1 VDTNQPGRLEEE
13 VSELRLRVARL
24 EAVLQNHSVLLQRV
38 AAQCI
43 QEQRTSEP
51 VTQPTSAAYQKID
64 DEVAP
69 VPSVAPPPIERPAIS
84 YSAPET
90 TKGDGSLESRIGSQW
105 FNRIGILAV
114 LIGMAWFL
122 KFAIDNHWI
131 GPLGRVL
138 IGLVAGAGLIAWSER
153 FRSHGYA
160 AFSYSL
166 KALGSGILYLS
177 LWAAFSY
184 FHLVPAGVAF
194 AAMIAVTGF
203 NGYMAWAQDSELLS
217 LYAIVGGFATP
228 LLISTGENHEV
239 TLFGYLLLLDA
250 AVLVLAMLRPWSRLL
265 FVALWGTV
273 FFFAAWWFT
282 FYSVSQMVPTALFLL
297 VFFLVFAFAPRLVL
311 LGHAESETVAG
322 WDTLALVLL
331 PIVNAT
337 LGFLGFYALLQS
349 HPNYEW
355 AGPWLSVAFAAF
367 YLLLLRLP
375 AAGVLEESPSVL
387 SGLHLAAAVVF
398 LTLAIPLKT
407 HGRGLTIGWLAEG
420 AALLWVGRRVG
431 SLLLRVLAVVC
442 LVIGLVALLTIN
454 PAASTTPIFNARFGT
469 YCFAIAV
476 FAFAAWHAGQSGMKG
491 QGEEPDALPWA
502 GLATAAA
509 LAVSAL
515 ILLAVSLEIDSY
527 WWHQRWEG
535 DMNLYSDYRMYAQ
548 FTYSAW
554 FMVFGAILLGAGF
567 WRRSAFL
574 RWQALVLLAVAIG
587 KVFLVDVS
595 ELSQGYRIVSFL
607 GLGALL
613 LAVSFAYQRDWLNL
627 RAAKAESHEA

>member
-1 VDTNQPGRLEEE
+1 MASQLFK
-13 VSELRLRVARL
+13 
-24 EAVLQNHSVLLQRV
+24 
-38 AAQCI
+38 
-43 QEQRTSEP
+43 EQRIAEP
-51 VTQPTSAAYQKID
+51 PVRPTAPAYRRVE
-64 DEVAP
+64 DEVVQAP
-69 VPSVAPPPIERPAIS
+69 RVAPPPPVAPPPRVAPPIDWPAIS

-90 TKGDGSLESRIGSQW
+90 AKNDVSLESRIGSQW

-114 LIGMAWFL
+114 MIGMAWFL
-122 KFAIDNHWI
+122 KFAFDNHWI

-138 IGLVAGAGLIAWSER
+138 IGLAAGAGLIAWSER

-184 FHLVPAGVAF
+184 FHLIPSGVAF
-194 AAMIAVTGF
+194 AAMIAVTAF

-217 LYAIVGGFATP
+217 LYAILGGFATP

-239 TLFGYLLLLDA
+239 ALFCYLLLLDI
-250 AVLVLAMLRPWSRLL
+250 AVLILAMVRPWSRLV
-265 FVALWGTV
+265 FVAFWGSV
-273 FFFAAWWFT
+273 FFFAAWWSA
-282 FYSVSQMVPTALFLL
+282 FYSVSQTLPTALFLL
-297 VFFLVFAFAPRLVL
+297 AFFLIFAFAPRLVL
-311 LGHAESETVAG
+311 PGHPESETVAG

-331 PIVNAT
+331 PIANAT
-337 LGFLGFYALLQS
+337 LGFLGFFALLLAQ
-349 HPNYEW
+349 PNYEW
-355 AGPWLSVAFAAF
+355 APPWLAVTFAAF

-375 AAGVLEESPSVL
+375 AAGVLRASGTVL
-387 SGLHLAAAVVF
+387 SGLSLAAAVVF

-420 AALLWVGRRVG
+420 AALLWVERRVG
-431 SLLLRVLAVVC
+431 STLLRALAVAC
-442 LVIGLVALLTIN
+442 LVLGLVALVTIN
-454 PAASTTPIFNARFGT
+454 PDVSTTPIFNARFGT
-469 YCFAIAV
+469 YCVAIGV
-476 FAFAAWHAGQSGMKG
+476 FAFAAWHARK
-491 QGEEPDALPWA
+491 GEEEVDNNESEVLPWHA
-502 GLATAAA
+502 LAIAAA

-527 WWHQRWEG
+527 WWHLSWSGNQRI
-535 DMNLYSDYRMYAQ
+535 YRDYQMYAQ

-554 FMVFGAILLGAGF
+554 FMLFGAILLGVGF

-587 KVFLVDVS
+587 KVFLVDIS
-595 ELSQGYRIVSFL
+595 ELSQGFRILSFF

-613 LAVSFAYQRDWLNL
+613 LGVSFAYQRDWRNL
-627 RAAKAESHEA
+627 RAGKAESHEA